1 MTDMAMKKY
10 LEEGRQLGAIK
21 LAGQH
26 SLTLGEFVFTL
37 VGVAVIIAGEKV
49 PYVGKIIG
57 PFKLWVGLTIIF
69 AAEWI
74 W

>member
-1 MTDMAMKKY
+1 
-10 LEEGRQLGAIK
+10 
-21 LAGQH
+21 
-26 SLTLGEFVFTL
+26 
-37 VGVAVIIAGEKV
+37 VIIAGEKV